1 MQLKSTLRG
10 TYVKTMRT
18 LNKVVFFIL
27 GDTETDSLTKRNLG
41 SQELLSKKLF
51 QCRIQ
56 AIFSHKN
63 SLNQISVAW
72 VMHGLTTLRPFR
84 MRRLLAMTEPCQ
96 GWGITFSSCMTGVS
110 SFFTVLPRRN
120 TKSTGPRAAQQSLN
134 DYKHLL
140 LISRSL
146 AILLMF
152 KGNDK

>member
-1 MQLKSTLRG
+1 MSFLYLRYRDRLSHQTKSRKSRVIIKEVISVQNSSYFL
-10 TYVKTMRT
+10 
-18 LNKVVFFIL
+18 
-27 GDTETDSLTKRNLG
+27 
-41 SQELLSKKLF
+41 
-51 QCRIQ
+51 
-56 AIFSHKN
+56 SHKN